1 MSKELDTQVLRL
13 ITYGLYVVSSK
24 LGDKM
29 NGQIVNTVFQVT
41 SEPPCIAVSINKQN
55 LTHEYIAKS
64 GLFSVSILDE
74 ATPMTFIG
82 LFGFK
87 SGRDVDKLCDVTY
100 QKGIDDCPIVTEHS
114 LGILEAR
121 VINQLDV
128 GTHTLFIGKIAKGKI
143 LQEGNPLTYSYY
155 HQIKRGKTPKTAPS
169 YVASTPKTAPTYIPP
184 SDK

>member
-87 SGRDVDKLCDVTY
+87 SGRDVDKLCDIEY
-100 QKGIDDCPIVTEHS
+100 QKGID
-114 LGILEAR
+114 
-121 VINQLDV
+121 N
-128 GTHTLFIGKIAKGKI
+128 
-143 LQEGNPLTYSYY
+143 
-155 HQIKRGKTPKTAPS
+155 
-169 YVASTPKTAPTYIPP
+169 
-184 SDK
+184 